1 MHTLVM
7 LLVFLVMA
15 SVASAQTTSNTLT
28 PAQLATLKADIVANS
43 GLPTSGANRNDQAI
57 ADLYNL
63 PASPDYYVWK
73 SKVSRSEMLYS
84 RGDGGTAFS
93 VSGTGYVTRTIQEL
107 MLFES
112 LFDKTTGMANPMNE
126 QTRASFGVSMS
137 GGTTPAPANRT
148 HMQAVARRK
157 VSRVE
162 RLFVDATT
170 QACTGGIAA
179 EPNGPCLMTFEGP
192 ISQSQ
197 IAAALNLP

>member
-1 MHTLVM
+1 MKIM
-7 LLVFLVMA
+7 LTAVAFLFMA
-15 SVASAQTTSNTLT
+15 AVASAQTTSSTLT

-43 GLPTSGANRNDQAI
+43 GLPTSGTNRNDQAI

-73 SKVSRSEMLYS
+73 SKVSRDDMIYGT
-84 RGDGGTAFS
+84 GDGGTVFDT
-93 VSGTGYVTRTIQEL
+93 SGTGFVTRTVQEL

-112 LFDKTTGMANPMNE
+112 LFNKVTGLTNPMNA
-126 QTRASFGVSMS
+126 QIRASFGVAMS
-137 GGTTPAPANRT
+137 GGTAPAPANRT

-162 RLFVDATT
+162 RLFVDTTT
-170 QACTGGIAA
+170 QTCTGGTAA
-179 EPNGPCLMTFEGP
+179 SPNGPCLMTFEGP